1 MTDVAEL
8 TRQESQG
15 VAPLPLRESTPDS
28 RRMSVRDVATSWG
41 VARIFAARDIK
52 VKYKQS
58 LLGPVWLLLQPLGM
72 LAAIT
77 IAFSGVTNVDTRGVP
92 YVLFG
97 LVGITVWNFISMTIS
112 VAPTAYASNAA
123 LVKRSTA
130 PRPAFI
136 TAMVA
141 SNLPLLGIIMSV
153 TLVATVIGN
162 GLPLQV
168 LLLPVFVVWLLA
180 FTWSLVLFIAPLA
193 ARFRDAI
200 ALVPLIVQ
208 AGIFISPVG
217 YDVSSAPKN
226 IQTLVALN
234 PVTGLIEG
242 WRWCILGMA
251 PDVVVVLVAVAWT
264 VVLLTTGWY
273 VFRKMEVRLAD
284 FV

>member
-58 LLGPVWLLLQPLGM
+58 LLGPVWLLLQPMGM

-92 YVLFG
+92 YLLFG

-226 IQTLVALN
+226 IQTLVARTRFTDIVPGIALQDYVRA
-234 PVTGLIEG
+234 VTTFRRDTIVSRVETQRLLAVHFK
-242 WRWCILGMA
+242 RPMQLA
-251 PDVVVVLVAVAWT
+251 P
-264 VVLLTTGWY
+264 
-273 VFRKMEVRLAD
+273 
-284 FV
+284 